1 MRPHHN
7 SAQIRSGSPEHSA
20 TARLSRLSRRSL
32 LALLAVAPFV
42 ALAAHPA
49 TADQPRGLVMHN
61 GWMLRADDLERL
73 KVA

>member
-20 TARLSRLSRRSL
+20 TARLSRRSL